1 MVVTEDESR
10 NAAGRKRISRAAV
23 VSAMTREEFIPAT
36 KPRVRFWKSKD
47 GRAYAWYVYALPQ
60 GQSDDWQNFVQ
71 VADFNFESDAKQL
84 VIL

>member
-1 MVVTEDESR
+1 
-10 NAAGRKRISRAAV
+10 
-23 VSAMTREEFIPAT
+23 MTREEFIPAT

-71 VADFNFESDAKQL
+71 VNDFDFESDAKQL
-84 VIL
+84 VESINENGGFTRHYVR